1 MDSLYFIPL
10 ALRCVSGVE
19 YKGKESNSHFSPV
32 VLLGSIPAAART
44 VAQGE
49 SEFRTHFQYEAA
61 VLLFY
66 LCC

>member
-1 MDSLYFIPL
+1 MGSLYFIPL
-10 ALRCVSGVE
+10 ALSSASGVE
-19 YKGKESNSHFSPV
+19 YKGKESNSHLSPV
-32 VLLGSIPAAART
+32 ALLGSIPAAART

-49 SEFRTHFQYEAA
+49 SEFRTHFQHEAS